1 MQSILFNSSP
11 LLCINQYSMSLKAF
25 LKVVV
30 KRKDLNIY
38 NFISHMKTACE
49 SAPSVT
55 VGITNRKGISAS
67 RQHTWH
73 PLQRKVNSPFMK
85 FNFPRNI

>member
-11 LLCINQYSMSLKAF
+11 LNQYSVSLKAF

-38 NFISHMKTACE
+38 TIISHKKTACE
-49 SAPSVT
+49 SAPSLT
-55 VGITNRKGISAS
+55 VSPTGRVLVQADSTHGI
-67 RQHTWH
+67 
-73 PLQRKVNSPFMK
+73 L
-85 FNFPRNI
+85 